1 MPHVPQKKNAF
12 FINLFPLV
20 KIRKIFKR
28 RTKSIT
34 WTLEDPFEKGSKM
47 DLVSWIFGNRGYDQD
62 TKIYIDPEH
71 PERSISANEARATVR
86 KFVAGWKAVG
96 LKPGDCVCVHAFNDI
111 MYTMLFLGIIGAGGR
126 FTGSNPGYTH
136 SELRHHMQSTRARFL
151 ITEYELLPVFAQV
164 GEYGVPASRV
174 FVLDTDSNRL
184 PTSRFV
190 PKFSCSSIQELLNHG
205 ERDWVRFSSQEEAK
219 NTTAALLSTS
229 GTTGLPK
236 AAMISHHSLVMQNIM
251 LEDGKEK
258 PYKVSRLISLP
269 EFHAFAFPLA
279 HIAPIREGVPTY
291 IMRRFEQQR
300 YLSMVHEYEITETP
314 LVPVIL
320 NALMK
325 REAPTR
331 ELLASLRLVWCAGS
345 PLDERAQDAFFRLLA
360 PAARVVQVWGM
371 TESGW
376 ITTFLWPDTDHTGS
390 VGKLLPGMEAKLVA
404 QNGSIVDRDEEQAE
418 IYVRG
423 PLVMQGYLGKPEDS
437 RAMIDAEGWLRTGDI
452 GYRDGGK
459 YYIVDR
465 LKEMIK
471 VRGWQV
477 SPAELQAVLM
487 LHPDILDAAVIGIL
501 HPKDDTTEAP
511 RAYVVKVP
519 GSEVDLADIKNHMSN
534 YLARYKSLDGGV
546 VFLDSIPK
554 NPAGKILRKVLKER
568 AKLEL
573 QSAGSTSKLAQSW
586 RLFIKATELLYEH
599 WRAMSMPLS
608 NPATTTDSGN
618 NETGSSHLAPPT
630 TASSVYSDEGE
641 TDCCRQSHD
650 QGDGIRLSPQ
660 YFGHRTRIVDTWL
673 LGIKIPGSFDP
684 LPEMDAQKDDTLDPV
699 AHQTGPSQSPP
710 INQLPKLHS
719 KHTDKVTTPI
729 CVVEAVR
736 DCGIPDISSI
746 LHTDARDGDSPTRPT
761 ALAHNVSSV
770 AGGGARRDEVYL
782 VDDVHG

>member
-1 MPHVPQKKNAF
+1 
-12 FINLFPLV
+12 
-20 KIRKIFKR
+20 
-28 RTKSIT
+28 
-34 WTLEDPFEKGSKM
+34 
-47 DLVSWIFGNRGYDQD
+47 
-62 TKIYIDPEH
+62 
-71 PERSISANEARATVR
+71 
-86 KFVAGWKAVG
+86 
-96 LKPGDCVCVHAFNDI
+96 
-111 MYTMLFLGIIGAGGR
+111 MLFLGIIGAGGR

-136 SELRHHMQSTRARFL
+136 LELRHHLQSTRARFL
-151 ITEYELLPVFAQV
+151 ITEYELLPVIAQV
-164 GEYGVPASRV
+164 GEYGVPASNV
-174 FVLDTDSNRL
+174 FALETNSHYATKSYCN
-184 PTSRFV
+184 
-190 PKFSCSSIQELLNHG
+190 SIQELLNHG
-205 ERDWVRFSSQEEAK
+205 ERDWVRFTSVEEAK

-236 AAMISHHSLVMQNIM
+236 AAMISHHSFVMQSIM
-251 LEDGKEK
+251 LEDSKEK

-279 HIAPIREGVPTY
+279 HIAPIREGIPTY

-300 YLSMVHEYEITETP
+300 YLTIVHQFEITETP

-325 REAPTR
+325 GEPKTR

-376 ITTFLWPDTDHTGS
+376 ITTFLWPDIDHTGS

-404 QNGSIVDRDEEQAE
+404 ENGSIVDRDEEQAE
-418 IYVRG
+418 IFVRG
-423 PLVMQGYLGKPEDS
+423 PLVMQGYLGNPEAT
-437 RAMIDAEGWLRTGDI
+437 RATIDADGWLKTGDI
-452 GYRDGGK
+452 GYKNGGK

-501 HPKDDTTEAP
+501 HPKADSTEAP

-546 VFLDSIPK
+546 VFVDSIPK

-568 AKLEL
+568 ANSEL
-573 QSAGSTSKLAQSW
+573 QSARSTSKLAQSW
-586 RLFIKATELLYEH
+586 KLFIKATELLYEH
-599 WRAMSMPLS
+599 WRAMST
-608 NPATTTDSGN
+608 PANSPAATTDSGN
-618 NETGSSHLAPPT
+618 NDAGSSHLAPAT
-630 TASSVYSDEGE
+630 TESSVCSDSEEEIHCGGKY
-641 TDCCRQSHD
+641 HD
-650 QGDGIRLSPQ
+650 RVVLNHQD
-660 YFGHRTRIVDTWL
+660 IVDNWL

-684 LPEMDAQKDDTLDPV
+684 L
-699 AHQTGPSQSPP
+699 H
-710 INQLPKLHS
+710 
-719 KHTDKVTTPI
+719 KVSA
-729 CVVEAVR
+729 E
-736 DCGIPDISSI
+736 
-746 LHTDARDGDSPTRPT
+746 H
-761 ALAHNVSSV
+761 HNSL
-770 AGGGARRDEVYL
+770 GMRGLQRT
-782 VDDVHG
+782 